1 MALDYVI
8 DYVKKQIESMRK
20 DVEEL
25 EELIRLGELMGID
38 VSQHRLR
45 LEQLKTK
52 VRQYEDGL
60 NKYLSARATKSGK

>member
-8 DYVKKQIESMRK
+8 DYVKKQIESMKK

-45 LEQLKTK
+45 LEQLRGK
-52 VRQYEDGL
+52 VKQYEDGL
-60 NKYLSARATKSGK
+60 NKYLSARASKGGK